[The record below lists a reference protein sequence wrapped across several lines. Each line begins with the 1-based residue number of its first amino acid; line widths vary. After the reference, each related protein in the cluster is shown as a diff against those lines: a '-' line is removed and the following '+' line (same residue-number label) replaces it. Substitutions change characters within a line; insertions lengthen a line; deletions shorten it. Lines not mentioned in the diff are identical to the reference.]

1 MTMLKNARNER
12 NAPLR
17 QLVRGM
23 STEQE
28 DSILMRMMGMKVN
41 KKRAPKPVTLRHFS
55 WES

>member
-12 NAPLR
+12 NTPLR

-28 DSILMRMMGMKVN
+28 DNILMRMMGMKEN
-41 KKRAPKPVTLRHFS
+41 KKRAPKPVTIRHFS
-55 WES
+55 WEN